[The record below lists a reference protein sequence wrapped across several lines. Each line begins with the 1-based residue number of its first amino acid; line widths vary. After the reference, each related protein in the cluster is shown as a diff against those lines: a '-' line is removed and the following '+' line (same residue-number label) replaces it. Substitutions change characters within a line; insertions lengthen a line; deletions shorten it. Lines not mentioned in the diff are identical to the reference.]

1 MALFARASSPI
12 SLSARPRW
20 TKASPDGAAACDVGQ
35 LAQRRQRRP
44 ALAREDVG
52 AVGEHRETAGAGI
65 TGVVP
70 DRVLVVGDG
79 ACRQAGDAFL
89 QALEE
94 EFDGAFL
101 DFGRHVEALFARV
114 NQEVADVGRQ
124 PVLVLGEV
132 SPQAEAT
139 VWRLHAGQ
147 PGDGLVEHFG
157 PLCLGEGFEREFAC
171 RRRVDEDV
179 RIGAAGRLL
188 GAAVGVAQ
196 QALHGV
202 AHVDRRLVR
211 DGQRRGHVCRRK
223 PPSSASRTSM
233 LSPGAMESRL
243 STVWRGV
250 GACTCSG
257 KRRSILT
264 RGLSTRTC
272 ISVRPRALPAS
283 IGMRRLRFC

>member
-1 MALFARASSPI
+1 LRRK
-12 SLSARPRW
+12 L
-20 TKASPDGAAACDVGQ
+20 DGA
-35 LAQRRQRRP
+35 L
-44 ALAREDVG
+44 
-52 AVGEHRETAGAGI
+52 
-65 TGVVP
+65 
-70 DRVLVVGDG
+70 
-79 ACRQAGDAFL
+79 
-89 QALEE
+89 
-94 EFDGAFL
+94 L

-147 PGDGLVEHFG
+147 PGDGLVEHRG
-157 PLCLGEGFEREFAC
+157 ALGLGEGLERELPR

-211 DGQRRGHVCRRK
+211 DGQRRGH
-223 PPSSASRTSM
+223 
-233 LSPGAMESRL
+233 RL
-243 STVWRGV
+243 PQETAQLGV
-250 GACTCSG
+250 ADFDAFAGSDGEPLDHRLAWG
-257 KRRSILT
+257 
-264 RGLSTRTC
+264 
-272 ISVRPRALPAS
+272 
-283 IGMRRLRFC
+283 RRLHL